1 MKELKNISLLP
12 YNTFGIDAKAKLFI
26 EYYSLDEL
34 RQVLKEHKGEQILHI
49 GQGSNLLFTSD
60 FNGVILHSGMARA
73 KFLDDETVE
82 AQNGLRLDDMIAQLT
97 DMGYSG
103 LEKLSLIPG
112 EVGASA
118 VQNVGAY
125 GCEAKDVIVRVNTLN
140 VETLEE
146 RVFTNEECRFGY
158 RDSIF
163 KHELKGK
170 YIVTSVVYK
179 VKPGDATKTREEI
192 IATRM
197 AKLPT
202 VGEVGSAG
210 SFFMNPFV
218 PEEKVNELLKLY
230 PDMPHYPVGA
240 PSVNQRSVCDGESG
254 GTSCPVD
261 LAERYQHHNLVAERE
276 KIPAAWLIEQCGW
289 KGKTLG
295 GAQVWP
301 KQPLVIVNA
310 NNATPE
316 DIIALAARIRDCV
329 KDIFGIEISP
339 EVIYI

>member
-1 MKELKNISLLP
+1 MTIKENISLLP
-12 YNTFGIDAKAKLFI
+12 YNTFGMDVRARLFI

-49 GQGSNLLFTSD
+49 GQGSNLLFTKD
-60 FNGVILHSGMARA
+60 FDGVILHSGMARA
-73 KFLDDETVE
+73 RFLDDETVE
-82 AQNGLRLDDMIAQLT
+82 AQNGLRLDDLIAQLT
-97 DMGYSG
+97 DMAYCGM
-103 LEKLSLIPG
+103 EKLSLIPG

-125 GCEAKDVIVRVNTLN
+125 GVEAKDVILRVNTLD

-146 RVFTNEECRFGY
+146 RVFSNEECRFGY

-179 VKPGDATKTREEI
+179 VKPGEATKTREEI
-192 IATRM
+192 IQTRM

-218 PEEKVNELLKLY
+218 TEEKAKELLKLY
-230 PDMPHYPVGA
+230 PDMPNF
-240 PSVNQRSVCDGESG
+240 PSLQG
-254 GTSCPVD
+254 GD
-261 LAERYQHHNLVAERE
+261 RGRLV

-289 KGKTLG
+289 KGRKLG

-310 NNATPE
+310 DHATPE
-316 DIIALAARIRDCV
+316 EIISLAEAVSASV
-329 KDIFGIEISP
+329 KEKFGIEIRP
-339 EVIYI
+339 EVNYI

>member
-1 MKELKNISLLP
+1 MRVVSDISLLP

-34 RQVLKEHKGEQILHI
+34 RQVLKEHKGERMLHI
-49 GQGSNLLFTSD
+49 GQGSNLLFTKD
-60 FNGVILHSGMARA
+60 FDGVILHSGMARA

-125 GCEAKDVIVRVNTLN
+125 GVEAKDVIERVYTMD
-140 VETLEE
+140 VESGEE
-146 RVFTNEECRFGY
+146 RVFTNAECKFGY
-158 RDSIF
+158 RDSAF

-179 VKPGDATKTREEI
+179 VKPGEASKTREEI
-192 IATRM
+192 IQTRM

-210 SFFMNPFV
+210 SFFMNPFI
-218 PEEKVNELLKLY
+218 PEEQANELLKKY
-230 PDMPHYPVGA
+230 PDMPHFDTPQGV
-240 PSVNQRSVCDGESG
+240 
-254 GTSCPVD
+254 
-261 LAERYQHHNLVAERE
+261 

-310 NNATPE
+310 NHASAQ
-316 DIIALAARIRDCV
+316 DIMDLAAQVSASV
-329 KDIFGIEISP
+329 KEKFNISINP
-339 EVIYI
+339 EVNYI

>member
-1 MKELKNISLLP
+1 MRAVSNISLLP
-12 YNTFGIDAKAKLFI
+12 YNTFGIDVKARLFI

-34 RQVLKEHKGEQILHI
+34 RQALTEHRGEQILHI
-49 GQGSNLLFTSD
+49 GQGSNLLFTRD
-60 FNGVILHSGMARA
+60 FDGVILHSGMARA
-73 KFLDDETVE
+73 RFLDDETVE
-82 AQNGLRLDDMIAQLT
+82 AQNGLRLDDLIAQLT
-97 DMGYSG
+97 DMNYCGM
-103 LEKLSLIPG
+103 EKLSLIPG

-125 GCEAKDVIVRVNTLN
+125 GCEAKDVIIRVHTLD
-140 VETLEE
+140 VGTLEE

-158 RDSIF
+158 RDSAF

-192 IATRM
+192 IQTRM

-202 VGEVGSAG
+202 VGETGSAG

-218 PEEKVNELLKLY
+218 PEEQANALLAQY
-230 PDMPHYPVGA
+230 PDMPNF
-240 PSVNQRSVCDGESG
+240 PSPQGV
-254 GTSCPVD
+254 
-261 LAERYQHHNLVAERE
+261 

-289 KGKTLG
+289 KGKSLG

-310 NNATPE
+310 NHATPQE
-316 DIIALAARIRDCV
+316 IIDLAAAVSASV
-329 KDIFGIEISP
+329 KEKFNIDIHP
-339 EVIYI
+339 EVNYI

>member
-1 MKELKNISLLP
+1 MTIKENFSLLP
-12 YNTFGIDAKAKLFI
+12 HNTFGIDAKARLFI

-34 RQVLKEHKGEQILHI
+34 REALKAHKGEQILHI
-49 GQGSNLLFTSD
+49 GQGSNLLFTKD
-60 FNGVILHSGMARA
+60 YDGVILHSGMARA
-73 KFLDDETVE
+73 RFLDDETVE

-125 GCEAKDVIVRVNTLN
+125 GVEAKDVILRVYTID

-146 RVFTNEECRFGY
+146 RVFSNEECRFGY
-158 RDSIF
+158 RDSAF
-163 KHELKGK
+163 KHELKGR

-179 VKPGDATKTREEI
+179 VKPGDAVKTREEI
-192 IATRM
+192 IQTRM

-218 PEEKVNELLKLY
+218 PEEKANELLKQY
-230 PDMPHYPVGA
+230 PDMPHFET
-240 PSVNQRSVCDGESG
+240 PSPWGRAGER
-254 GTSCPVD
+254 CV
-261 LAERYQHHNLVAERE
+261 

-310 NNATPE
+310 NNASAK
-316 DIIALAARIRDCV
+316 DIMELAAAVSASV
-329 KDIFGIEISP
+329 KEKFGIDIHP
-339 EVIYI
+339 EVNYI

>member
-1 MKELKNISLLP
+1 MRVVSDISLLP
-12 YNTFGIDAKAKLFI
+12 YNTFGIDVKAKTFI

-34 RQVLKEHKGEQILHI
+34 RQVLREHKGEQILHI
-49 GQGSNLLFTSD
+49 GQGSNLLFTRD
-60 FNGVILHSGMARA
+60 FNGIILHSGMARA
-73 KFLDDETVE
+73 RFLDDETVE
-82 AQNGLRLDDMIAQLT
+82 AQNGLRLDDLIAQLT
-97 DMGYSG
+97 DMQYCGM
-103 LEKLSLIPG
+103 EKLSLIPG

-125 GCEAKDVIVRVNTLN
+125 GCEAKDVILRVNTLN
-140 VETLEE
+140 VETLKE

-158 RDSIF
+158 RDSAF

-170 YIVTSVVYK
+170 YIVTSVVYHVQK
-179 VKPGDATKTREEI
+179 GDATKTREEI
-192 IATRM
+192 IQTRM

-218 PEEKVNELLKLY
+218 PEELANNLLKQY
-230 PDMPHYPVGA
+230 PDMPHF
-240 PSVNQRSVCDGESG
+240 PSPQGV
-254 GTSCPVD
+254 
-261 LAERYQHHNLVAERE
+261 

-289 KGKTLG
+289 KGKKLG

-310 NNATPE
+310 DNAKPE
-316 DIIALAARIRDCV
+316 DIINLAAAVSASV
-329 KDIFGIEISP
+329 KEKFNITINP
-339 EVIYI
+339 EVNYIE

>member
-1 MKELKNISLLP
+1 MQVVSNISLLP

-34 RQVLKEHKGEQILHI
+34 REVLREHKSERILHI
-49 GQGSNLLFTSD
+49 GQGSNLLFTKD
-60 FNGVILHSGMARA
+60 FDGVILHSGMARA
-73 KFLDDETVE
+73 RFLDDETVE

-125 GCEAKDVIVRVNTLN
+125 GVEAKDVILRVNTLD
-140 VETLEE
+140 VESLEE
-146 RVFTNEECRFGY
+146 RVFSNEECRFGY

-163 KHELKGK
+163 KHELKGR

-179 VKPGDATKTREEI
+179 VKPCDATKTREEI
-192 IATRM
+192 IQTRM

-218 PEEKVNELLKLY
+218 SEEKANELLAQY
-230 PDMPHYPVGA
+230 PDMPNF
-240 PSVNQRSVCDGESG
+240 PSPQGV
-254 GTSCPVD
+254 
-261 LAERYQHHNLVAERE
+261 

-295 GAQVWP
+295 GAQVWS

-310 NNATPE
+310 NHATPD
-316 DIIALAARIRDCV
+316 DIIALAAQVSASV
-329 KDIFGIEISP
+329 KEKFGIDIHP
-339 EVIYI
+339 EVNYI

>member
-1 MKELKNISLLP
+1 MKIERDISLLP

-125 GCEAKDVIVRVNTLN
+125 GVEAKDVIERVYTID

-146 RVFTNEECRFGY
+146 RVFSNAECKFGY

-179 VKPGDATKTREEI
+179 VKPGEASKTREEI
-192 IATRM
+192 IQTRM

-218 PEEKVNELLKLY
+218 SEEKAKALLELY
-230 PDMPHYPVGA
+230 PDMPHFEAPVS
-240 PSVNQRSVCDGESG
+240 PSLEGRAGVGLC
-254 GTSCPVD
+254 
-261 LAERYQHHNLVAERE
+261 

-310 NNATPE
+310 NNASAK
-316 DIIALAARIRDCV
+316 DIMELAAAVSTSV
-329 KDIFGIEISP
+329 KEKFGIDIHP
-339 EVIYI
+339 EVNYI

>member
-1 MKELKNISLLP
+1 MTIQENISLLP
-12 YNTFGIDAKAKLFI
+12 YNTFGIDVKARLFI
-26 EYYSLDEL
+26 EYYSVEEL
-34 RQVLKEHKGEQILHI
+34 KQVLKEHKGEQILHI
-49 GQGSNLLFTSD
+49 GQGSNLLFTKD
-60 FNGVILHSGMARA
+60 FDGVILHSGMARA
-73 KFLDDETVE
+73 RFLDDETVE
-82 AQNGLRLDDMIAQLT
+82 AQNGLRLDDLIAQLT
-97 DMGYSG
+97 DMAYCGM
-103 LEKLSLIPG
+103 EKLSLIPG

-125 GCEAKDVIVRVNTLN
+125 GVEAKDVILRVNTID

-146 RVFTNEECRFGY
+146 RVFSNEECRFGY
-158 RDSIF
+158 RDSAF

-179 VKPGDATKTREEI
+179 VKPGEATKTREEI
-192 IATRM
+192 IQTRM

-218 PEEKVNELLKLY
+218 PEEKANELLAQY
-230 PDMPHYPVGA
+230 PDMPNF
-240 PSVNQRSVCDGESG
+240 PSLQG
-254 GTSCPVD
+254 GD
-261 LAERYQHHNLVAERE
+261 RGRLV

-289 KGKTLG
+289 KGKRMG

-310 NNATPE
+310 DHATPE
-316 DIIALAARIRDCV
+316 DIISLAEAVSTSV
-329 KDIFGIEISP
+329 KEKFGIEIRP
-339 EVIYI
+339 EVNYI

>member
-1 MKELKNISLLP
+1 MRAVYNISLLP
-12 YNTFGIDAKAKLFI
+12 YNTFGMDVKARLFI

-34 RQVLKEHKGEQILHI
+34 RQALTEHRGEQILHI
-49 GQGSNLLFTSD
+49 GQGSNLLFTRD
-60 FNGVILHSGMARA
+60 FDGVILHSGMARA
-73 KFLDDETVE
+73 RFIDDETVE
-82 AQNGLRLDDMIAQLT
+82 AQNGLRLDDLIAQLT
-97 DMGYSG
+97 DMNYCGM
-103 LEKLSLIPG
+103 EKLSLIPG

-125 GCEAKDVIVRVNTLN
+125 GCEAKDVILRVHTLD

-158 RDSIF
+158 RDSAF

-192 IATRM
+192 IQTRM

-202 VGEVGSAG
+202 VGETGSAG

-218 PEEKVNELLKLY
+218 PEEQANALLKQY
-230 PDMPHYPVGA
+230 PDMPNF
-240 PSVNQRSVCDGESG
+240 PSPQGV
-254 GTSCPVD
+254 
-261 LAERYQHHNLVAERE
+261 

-289 KGKTLG
+289 KGKSLG

-310 NNATPE
+310 NHATPQE
-316 DIIALAARIRDCV
+316 IIDLAAAVSASV
-329 KDIFGIEISP
+329 KEKFNIDIHP
-339 EVIYI
+339 EVNYI

>member
-12 YNTFGIDAKAKLFI
+12 YNTFGIYAKAKLFI

-125 GCEAKDVIVRVNTLN
+125 GVEAKDVIERVYTIN

-218 PEEKVNELLKLY
+218 PEDKVNELLKLY
-230 PDMPHYPVGA
+230 PDMPHYP
-240 PSVNQRSVCDGESG
+240 
-254 GTSCPVD
+254 
-261 LAERYQHHNLVAERE
+261 VAERE

-310 NNATPE
+310 NNASAK
-316 DIIALAARIRDCV
+316 DIMELAAAVSASV
-329 KDIFGIEISP
+329 KEKFGIDIHP
-339 EVIYI
+339 EVNYI

>member
-1 MKELKNISLLP
+1 MQVVSNISLLP
-12 YNTFGIDAKAKLFI
+12 YNTFGIDAKAKIFAEYSSI
-26 EYYSLDEL
+26 EE
-34 RQVLKEHKGEQILHI
+34 LKELLTRYRGEKILHI
-49 GQGSNLLFTSD
+49 GQGSNLLFTKD
-60 FNGVILHSGMARA
+60 FDGVILHSGMARA
-73 KFLDDETVE
+73 RFLDDETVE
-82 AQNGLRLDDMIAQLT
+82 AQSGLRLDDLIAQLT
-97 DMGYSG
+97 DMQYCGM
-103 LEKLSLIPG
+103 EKLSLIPG

-125 GCEAKDVIVRVNTLN
+125 GVEAKDVIVSVKTLN

-158 RDSIF
+158 RDSAF

-170 YIVTSVVYK
+170 YIVTSVIYHVSK
-179 VKPGDATKTREEI
+179 GDASKTRQEI
-192 IATRM
+192 IETRM

-218 PEEKVNELLKLY
+218 PEEQANELLKQY
-230 PDMPHYPVGA
+230 PDMPHF
-240 PSVNQRSVCDGESG
+240 PSPQGV
-254 GTSCPVD
+254 
-261 LAERYQHHNLVAERE
+261 

-301 KQPLVIVNA
+301 KQALVIVNA
-310 NNATPE
+310 NNATAQ
-316 DIIALAARIRDCV
+316 DIIDLAAAIRASV
-329 KDIFGIEISP
+329 QEKFNITISP
-339 EVIYI
+339 EVNYI

>member
-12 YNTFGIDAKAKLFI
+12 YNTFGMNAKAKLFI

-125 GCEAKDVIVRVNTLN
+125 GVEAKDVIERVYTIN

-218 PEEKVNELLKLY
+218 PEEKANELLAQY
-230 PDMPHYPVGA
+230 PDMPHFET
-240 PSVNQRSVCDGESG
+240 PSPWGRAGER
-254 GTSCPVD
+254 CV
-261 LAERYQHHNLVAERE
+261 

-310 NNATPE
+310 NNASAK
-316 DIIALAARIRDCV
+316 DIMELAAAVSASV
-329 KDIFGIEISP
+329 KDKFGIDIHP
-339 EVIYI
+339 EVNYI

>member
-1 MKELKNISLLP
+1 MTTKENISLLP
-12 YNTFGIDAKAKLFI
+12 YNTFGLDAKARLFI

-34 RQVLKEHKGEQILHI
+34 RQVLKEHKGEKILHI
-49 GQGSNLLFTSD
+49 GQGSNLLFTKD
-60 FNGVILHSGMARA
+60 FDGVILHSGMARA
-73 KFLDDETVE
+73 RFLDDETVE
-82 AQNGLRLDDMIAQLT
+82 AQNGLRLDDLIAQLT
-97 DMGYSG
+97 DMGYCG

-125 GCEAKDVIVRVNTLN
+125 GCEAKDVILRVNTIN

-146 RVFTNEECRFGY
+146 RVFSNEECKFGY

-179 VKPGDATKTREEI
+179 VKPGEASKTREEI
-192 IATRM
+192 IQTRM
-197 AKLPT
+197 AKLPK

-218 PEEKVNELLKLY
+218 PEEQANELLKLY

-261 LAERYQHHNLVAERE
+261 LAERYQHHNLVAERV

-310 NNATPE
+310 NHATPE
-316 DIIALAARIRDCV
+316 DIIALAAQVSASV
-329 KDIFGIEISP
+329 KERFGIDIHP
-339 EVIYI
+339 EVNYI

>member
-12 YNTFGIDAKAKLFI
+12 YNTFGMNAKAKLFI

-218 PEEKVNELLKLY
+218 PEDKVNELLKLY
-230 PDMPHYPVGA
+230 PDMPHYP
-240 PSVNQRSVCDGESG
+240 
-254 GTSCPVD
+254 
-261 LAERYQHHNLVAERE
+261 VAERE

-310 NNATPE
+310 NNASAK
-316 DIIALAARIRDCV
+316 DIMELAAAVSTSV
-329 KDIFGIEISP
+329 KEKFGIDIHP
-339 EVIYI
+339 EVNYI

>member
-1 MKELKNISLLP
+1 MKVERNISLLP

-34 RQVLKEHKGEQILHI
+34 RAVLKEHKGERMLHI
-49 GQGSNLLFTSD
+49 GQGSNLLFTKD
-60 FNGVILHSGMARA
+60 FDGVILHSGMARA
-73 KFLDDETVE
+73 RFLDDETVE
-82 AQNGLRLDDMIAQLT
+82 AQNGLRLDDLIAQLT
-97 DMGYSG
+97 DMGYCG
-103 LEKLSLIPG
+103 MEKLSLIPG

-125 GCEAKDVIVRVNTLN
+125 GCEAKDVIERVYTID

-146 RVFTNEECRFGY
+146 RVFSNAECKFGY
-158 RDSIF
+158 RDSAF

-179 VKPGDATKTREEI
+179 VKPGEATKTREEI
-192 IATRM
+192 IETRNG
-197 AKLPT
+197 KLPK
-202 VGEVGSAG
+202 VGEIGSAG

-218 PEEKVNELLKLY
+218 PEEQANALLVQY
-230 PDMPHYPVGA
+230 PDMPHFDTPQGV
-240 PSVNQRSVCDGESG
+240 
-254 GTSCPVD
+254 
-261 LAERYQHHNLVAERE
+261 

-310 NNATPE
+310 NHATAQ
-316 DIIALAARIRDCV
+316 DIMDLAAQVSESVFEKFNI
-329 KDIFGIEISP
+329 KISP
-339 EVIYI
+339 EVNYI

>member
-12 YNTFGIDAKAKLFI
+12 YNTFGMNAKAKLFI

-125 GCEAKDVIVRVNTLN
+125 GVEAKDVIERVYTIN

-218 PEEKVNELLKLY
+218 PEDKVNELLKLY
-230 PDMPHYPVGA
+230 PDMPHYP
-240 PSVNQRSVCDGESG
+240 
-254 GTSCPVD
+254 
-261 LAERYQHHNLVAERE
+261 VAERE

-316 DIIALAARIRDCV
+316 DIIALAAQISASV
-329 KDIFGIEISP
+329 KEKFGIDIHP
-339 EVIYI
+339 EVNYI

>member
-1 MKELKNISLLP
+1 MQVVSNISLLP
-12 YNTFGIDAKAKLFI
+12 YNTFGLDAKAKTFI

-34 RQVLKEHKGEQILHI
+34 RQALKEHKGEPILHI
-49 GQGSNLLFTSD
+49 GQGSNLLFTHD
-60 FNGVILHSGMARA
+60 YNGVILHSGMARA

-82 AQNGLRLDDMIAQLT
+82 AQNGLRLDDLIAQLT
-97 DMGYSG
+97 DMQYCG

-146 RVFTNEECRFGY
+146 RVFSNEECRFGY
-158 RDSIF
+158 RDSAF

-170 YIVTSVVYK
+170 YIVTSVVYHVQK
-179 VKPGDATKTREEI
+179 GDVTKTREEI

-218 PEEKVNELLKLY
+218 PEEQANELLKLY
-230 PDMPHYPVGA
+230 PDMPNF
-240 PSVNQRSVCDGESG
+240 PSLQRGDRG
-254 GTSCPVD
+254 
-261 LAERYQHHNLVAERE
+261 RLV

-289 KGKTLG
+289 KGKKLG

-310 NNATPE
+310 DNAKPE
-316 DIIALAARIRDCV
+316 DIINLAAAVSASV
-329 KDIFGIEISP
+329 KEKFGIEIHP
-339 EVIYI
+339 EVNYI

>member
-1 MKELKNISLLP
+1 MKIERDISLLP
-12 YNTFGIDAKAKLFI
+12 YNTFGIDAKARLFI

-34 RQVLKEHKGEQILHI
+34 RQVLKEHKGERMLHI
-49 GQGSNLLFTSD
+49 GQGSNLLFTQD
-60 FNGVILHSGMARA
+60 FDGVILHSGMARA
-73 KFLDDETVE
+73 KFLDNETVE

-125 GCEAKDVIVRVNTLN
+125 GVEAKDVIERVYTID
-140 VETLEE
+140 VESGEE
-146 RVFTNEECRFGY
+146 RVFTNAECKFGY
-158 RDSIF
+158 RDSAF

-192 IATRM
+192 IETRNG
-197 AKLPT
+197 KLPK

-218 PEEKVNELLKLY
+218 PEEQAKELLKQY
-230 PDMPHYPVGA
+230 PDMPHFQTPQGV
-240 PSVNQRSVCDGESG
+240 
-254 GTSCPVD
+254 
-261 LAERYQHHNLVAERE
+261 

-289 KGKTLG
+289 KGKMLG

-310 NNATPE
+310 NHASAQ
-316 DIIALAARIRDCV
+316 DIMELAAQVSASV
-329 KDIFGIEISP
+329 KEKFNIDIHP
-339 EVIYI
+339 EVNYI

>member
-1 MKELKNISLLP
+1 MRVVSDISLLP
-12 YNTFGIDAKAKLFI
+12 YNTFGIDVKAKTFI

-49 GQGSNLLFTSD
+49 GQGSNLLFTRD
-60 FNGVILHSGMARA
+60 FNGIILHSGMTRAR
-73 KFLDDETVE
+73 FLDDETVE
-82 AQNGLRLDDMIAQLT
+82 AQNGLRLDDLIAQLT
-97 DMGYSG
+97 DMQYCGM
-103 LEKLSLIPG
+103 EKLSLIPG

-125 GCEAKDVIVRVNTLN
+125 GCEAKDVILRVNTLN
-140 VETLEE
+140 VETLKE

-158 RDSIF
+158 RDSAF

-170 YIVTSVVYK
+170 YIVTSVVYHVQK
-179 VKPGDATKTREEI
+179 GDATKTREEI
-192 IATRM
+192 IQTRM

-218 PEEKVNELLKLY
+218 PEELANNLLKQY
-230 PDMPHYPVGA
+230 PDMPHF
-240 PSVNQRSVCDGESG
+240 PSPQGV
-254 GTSCPVD
+254 
-261 LAERYQHHNLVAERE
+261 

-289 KGKTLG
+289 KGKKLG

-310 NNATPE
+310 DNAKPE
-316 DIIALAARIRDCV
+316 DIINLAAAVSASV
-329 KDIFGIEISP
+329 KEKFGITISP
-339 EVIYI
+339 EVNYI

>member
-1 MKELKNISLLP
+1 MQVVSNISLLP
-12 YNTFGIDAKAKLFI
+12 YNTFGLDAKAKTFI

-34 RQVLKEHKGEQILHI
+34 RQALKEHKGEHILHI
-49 GQGSNLLFTSD
+49 GQGSNLLFTHD

-82 AQNGLRLDDMIAQLT
+82 AQNGLRLDDLIAQLT
-97 DMGYSG
+97 DMQYCG

-158 RDSIF
+158 RDSAF

-170 YIVTSVVYK
+170 YIVTSVVYHVQK
-179 VKPGDATKTREEI
+179 GDATKTREEI

-218 PEEKVNELLKLY
+218 PEELANNLLKQY
-230 PDMPHYPVGA
+230 PDMPHF
-240 PSVNQRSVCDGESG
+240 PSPQGV
-254 GTSCPVD
+254 
-261 LAERYQHHNLVAERE
+261 

-289 KGKTLG
+289 KGKKLG

-310 NNATPE
+310 DNAKPE
-316 DIIALAARIRDCV
+316 DIINLAAAVSASV
-329 KDIFGIEISP
+329 KEKFNITINP
-339 EVIYI
+339 EVNYIE

>member
-1 MKELKNISLLP
+1 MTIKENISLLP
-12 YNTFGIDAKAKLFI
+12 YNTFGINVKARLFI

-49 GQGSNLLFTSD
+49 GQGSNLLFTRD
-60 FNGVILHSGMARA
+60 FNGIILHSGMARA
-73 KFLDDETVE
+73 RFIDDETVE
-82 AQNGLRLDDMIAQLT
+82 AQNGLRLDDLIAQLT
-97 DMGYSG
+97 DMAYCGI
-103 LEKLSLIPG
+103 EKLSLIPG

-125 GCEAKDVIVRVNTLN
+125 GVEAKDVIERVYTMN
-140 VETLEE
+140 VETQEE
-146 RVFTNEECRFGY
+146 RVFTNEECKFGY

-179 VKPGDATKTREEI
+179 VKPGEASKTREEI
-192 IATRM
+192 IQTRM

-218 PEEKVNELLKLY
+218 PEEKANELLAQY
-230 PDMPHYPVGA
+230 PDMPHFEVQSSNPQILK
-240 PSVNQRSVCDGESG
+240 SS
-254 GTSCPVD
+254 
-261 LAERYQHHNLVAERE
+261 NLV
-276 KIPAAWLIEQCGW
+276 KIPVAWLIEQCGW

-310 NNATPE
+310 NNATPD
-316 DIIALAARIRDCV
+316 DIIALAAQVSASV
-329 KDIFGIEISP
+329 KEKFNIDIHP
-339 EVIYI
+339 EVNYI

>member
-1 MKELKNISLLP
+1 MTIQENISLLP
-12 YNTFGIDAKAKLFI
+12 FNTFGMDVKARLFI
-26 EYYSLDEL
+26 EYYSVEEL
-34 RQVLKEHKGEQILHI
+34 KQVLKEHKCEQILHI
-49 GQGSNLLFTSD
+49 GQGSNLLFTKD
-60 FNGVILHSGMARA
+60 FDGVILHSGMARA
-73 KFLDDETVE
+73 RFLDDETVE
-82 AQNGLRLDDMIAQLT
+82 AQNGLRLDDLIAQLT
-97 DMGYSG
+97 DMAYCGM
-103 LEKLSLIPG
+103 EKLSLIPG

-125 GCEAKDVIVRVNTLN
+125 GVEAKDVILRVNTID

-146 RVFTNEECRFGY
+146 RVFSNEECRFGY
-158 RDSIF
+158 RDSAF

-179 VKPGDATKTREEI
+179 VQPGEATKTREEI
-192 IATRM
+192 IQTRM

-218 PEEKVNELLKLY
+218 PEEKANELLKQY
-230 PDMPHYPVGA
+230 PDMPNF
-240 PSVNQRSVCDGESG
+240 PSLQG
-254 GTSCPVD
+254 GDRGRFV
-261 LAERYQHHNLVAERE
+261 

-289 KGKTLG
+289 KGKRMG

-310 NNATPE
+310 DHATPE
-316 DIIALAARIRDCV
+316 DIISLAEAVSMSV
-329 KDIFGIEISP
+329 KEKFGIEIRP
-339 EVIYI
+339 EVNYI

>member
-1 MKELKNISLLP
+1 MKIERDISLLP
-12 YNTFGIDAKAKLFI
+12 YNTFCIDAKARLFI

-34 RQVLKEHKGEQILHI
+34 RQVLKEHKGERMLHI
-49 GQGSNLLFTSD
+49 GQGSNLLFTQD
-60 FNGVILHSGMARA
+60 FDGVILHSGMARA
-73 KFLDDETVE
+73 KFLDNETVE

-125 GCEAKDVIVRVNTLN
+125 GVEAKDVIERVYTLD

-146 RVFTNEECRFGY
+146 RVFSNAECKFGY
-158 RDSIF
+158 RDSAF

-192 IATRM
+192 IETRNG
-197 AKLPT
+197 KLPK

-218 PEEKVNELLKLY
+218 PEEQAKELLKQY
-230 PDMPHYPVGA
+230 PDMPHFQTPQGV
-240 PSVNQRSVCDGESG
+240 
-254 GTSCPVD
+254 
-261 LAERYQHHNLVAERE
+261 

-289 KGKTLG
+289 KGKMLG

-310 NNATPE
+310 NNASAQ
-316 DIIALAARIRDCV
+316 DIMDLAAQVSASV
-329 KDIFGIEISP
+329 KEKFNIDIHP
-339 EVIYI
+339 EVNYI

>member
-1 MKELKNISLLP
+1 MQVVSNISLLP

-34 RQVLKEHKGEQILHI
+34 REVLREHKSERILHI
-49 GQGSNLLFTSD
+49 GQGSNLLFTKD
-60 FNGVILHSGMARA
+60 FDGVILHSGMARA
-73 KFLDDETVE
+73 RFLDDETVE

-125 GCEAKDVIVRVNTLN
+125 GVEAKDVILRVNTLD
-140 VETLEE
+140 VESLEE
-146 RVFTNEECRFGY
+146 RVFSNEECGY

-163 KHELKGK
+163 KHELKGR

-179 VKPGDATKTREEI
+179 VKPCDATKTREEI
-192 IATRM
+192 IQTRM

-218 PEEKVNELLKLY
+218 SEEKANELLAQY
-230 PDMPHYPVGA
+230 PDMPNF
-240 PSVNQRSVCDGESG
+240 PSPQGV
-254 GTSCPVD
+254 
-261 LAERYQHHNLVAERE
+261 

-310 NNATPE
+310 NHATPD
-316 DIIALAARIRDCV
+316 DIIALAAQVSASV
-329 KDIFGIEISP
+329 KEKFGIDIHP
-339 EVIYI
+339 EVNYI

>member
-1 MKELKNISLLP
+1 MKIERDISLLP
-12 YNTFGIDAKAKLFI
+12 YNTFGIDAKAKTFI

-34 RQVLKEHKGEQILHI
+34 RQVLKEHKGEKILHI
-49 GQGSNLLFTSD
+49 GQGSNLLFTKD
-60 FNGVILHSGMARA
+60 FDGVILHSGMARA

-82 AQNGLRLDDMIAQLT
+82 AQNGLRLDDLIAQLT
-97 DMGYSG
+97 DMNYCGM
-103 LEKLSLIPG
+103 EKLSLIPG

-125 GCEAKDVIVRVNTLN
+125 GCEAKDVIERVYTLD

-158 RDSIF
+158 RDSAF

-170 YIVTSVVYK
+170 FIVTSVVYK

-192 IATRM
+192 IATRNG
-197 AKLPT
+197 KLPK

-218 PEEKVNELLKLY
+218 PEEQANELLKQY
-230 PDMPHYPVGA
+230 PDMPHF
-240 PSVNQRSVCDGESG
+240 PSPQGV
-254 GTSCPVD
+254 
-261 LAERYQHHNLVAERE
+261 

-289 KGKTLG
+289 KGRTLG

-310 NNATPE
+310 NHATAQ
-316 DIIALAARIRDCV
+316 DIIDLAAAVSASV
-329 KDIFGIEISP
+329 KEKFGIEIRP
-339 EVIYI
+339 EVNYI

>member
-1 MKELKNISLLP
+1 MISNLNYLIP
-12 YNTFGIDAKAKLFI
+12 NTFGIDAKARLFI

-34 RQVLKEHKGEQILHI
+34 RQVLKEHKGERMLHI
-49 GQGSNLLFTSD
+49 GQGSNLLFTQD
-60 FNGVILHSGMARA
+60 FDGVILHSGMARA
-73 KFLDDETVE
+73 KFLDNETVE

-125 GCEAKDVIVRVNTLN
+125 GVEAKDVIERVYTID
-140 VETLEE
+140 VESGEE
-146 RVFTNEECRFGY
+146 RVFTNAECKFGY
-158 RDSIF
+158 RDSAF

-192 IATRM
+192 IETRNG
-197 AKLPT
+197 KLPK

-218 PEEKVNELLKLY
+218 PEEQAMELLKQY
-230 PDMPHYPVGA
+230 PDMPHFQTPQGV
-240 PSVNQRSVCDGESG
+240 
-254 GTSCPVD
+254 
-261 LAERYQHHNLVAERE
+261 

-310 NNATPE
+310 NHASAQ
-316 DIIALAARIRDCV
+316 DIMELAAQVSASV
-329 KDIFGIEISP
+329 KEKFNIDIHP
-339 EVIYI
+339 EVNYI

>member
-1 MKELKNISLLP
+1 MKKYENISLLP
-12 YNTFGIDAKAKLFI
+12 YNTFGMDVKARLFI

-34 RQVLKEHKGEQILHI
+34 RQVLSEYRGEPILHI
-49 GQGSNLLFTSD
+49 GQGSNLLFTKD
-60 FNGVILHSGMARA
+60 FEGVILHSGMARA
-73 KFLDDETVE
+73 RFIDDETVE
-82 AQNGLRLDDMIAQLT
+82 AQNGLRLDDLIAQLT
-97 DMGYSG
+97 DMAYCGM
-103 LEKLSLIPG
+103 EKLSLIPG

-125 GCEAKDVIVRVNTLN
+125 GVEAKDVIIRVHAIH

-146 RVFTNEECRFGY
+146 RVFSNEECRFGY

-163 KHELKGK
+163 KHELKGQ

-179 VKPGDATKTREEI
+179 VKPGEATKTREEI
-192 IATRM
+192 IQTRM

-210 SFFMNPFV
+210 SFFMNPFI
-218 PEEKVNELLKLY
+218 PESQAKELLKLY
-230 PDMPHYPVGA
+230 PDMPHFETPSLVGRNGVGL
-240 PSVNQRSVCDGESG
+240 S
-254 GTSCPVD
+254 
-261 LAERYQHHNLVAERE
+261 

-316 DIIALAARIRDCV
+316 DIIALAAQVSASV
-329 KDIFGIEISP
+329 KEKFGIDIHP
-339 EVIYI
+339 EVNYI

>member
-1 MKELKNISLLP
+1 MRVVSNISLLP

-26 EYYSLDEL
+26 EYYSVEEL
-34 RQVLKEHKGEQILHI
+34 KQVLKEHKGEQILHI
-49 GQGSNLLFTSD
+49 GQGSNLLFTKD
-60 FNGVILHSGMARA
+60 FDGVILHSGMARA
-73 KFLDDETVE
+73 RFLDDETVE
-82 AQNGLRLDDMIAQLT
+82 AQNGLRLDDLIAQLT
-97 DMGYSG
+97 DMAYCGM
-103 LEKLSLIPG
+103 EKLSLIPG

-125 GCEAKDVIVRVNTLN
+125 GVEAKDVILRVNTID

-146 RVFTNEECRFGY
+146 RVFSNEECRFGY
-158 RDSIF
+158 RDSAF

-179 VKPGDATKTREEI
+179 VQPGEATKTREEI
-192 IATRM
+192 IQTRM

-218 PEEKVNELLKLY
+218 PEEKANELLAQY
-230 PDMPHYPVGA
+230 PDMPNF
-240 PSVNQRSVCDGESG
+240 PSLQG
-254 GTSCPVD
+254 GD
-261 LAERYQHHNLVAERE
+261 RGRLV

-289 KGKTLG
+289 KDKRMG

-310 NNATPE
+310 DHATPE
-316 DIIALAARIRDCV
+316 DIISLAEAVRESV
-329 KDIFGIEISP
+329 KEKFGIDIRP
-339 EVIYI
+339 EVNYI

>member
-1 MKELKNISLLP
+1 MIIKENISLLP
-12 YNTFGIDAKAKLFI
+12 YNTFGIDAKAKIFVEYGSI
-26 EYYSLDEL
+26 EEL
-34 RQVLKEHKGEQILHI
+34 KQVLQQYKGERILHI

-125 GCEAKDVIVRVNTLN
+125 GVEAKDVIERVYTIH
-140 VETLEE
+140 VDTLEE
-146 RVFTNEECRFGY
+146 RVFTNAECKFGY
-158 RDSIF
+158 RDSAF

-192 IATRM
+192 IQTRM
-197 AKLPT
+197 AKLPA
-202 VGEVGSAG
+202 VGETGSAG

-218 PEEKVNELLKLY
+218 PEQQADALLKQN
-230 PDMPHYPVGA
+230 PDMPHF
-240 PSVNQRSVCDGESG
+240 PSPQGV
-254 GTSCPVD
+254 
-261 LAERYQHHNLVAERE
+261 

-301 KQPLVIVNA
+301 KQPLVIINA
-310 NNATPE
+310 GHASAQ
-316 DIIALAARIRDCV
+316 DIIDLAAAVSASV
-329 KDIFGIEISP
+329 KEKFGITISP
-339 EVIYI
+339 EVNYI